1 MRIAAALSFALA
13 AVAAGCTDEKK
24 GDQPLPPAVSLGAPE
39 GGGQVGQ
46 APAMPPGHP
55 GMKSPHGAGGM
66 EAPEVSP
73 PRTGPAADRFKAPE
87 GWQSEAPSSGM
98 RVAQFRLPRADGDTA
113 DGEAAVFGN
122 IMGST
127 TANIDRWRGQF
138 AEVAHGKDSLEEVTE
153 GLKGKVTLLD
163 ITGKYGGGMG
173 TPMPGAPKEAE
184 PATTRMMAAVIE
196 AKDGTFYVKV
206 LGPPNTIARWEK
218 SIREFILASA
228 K

>member
-1 MRIAAALSFALA
+1 MKLAAAASLALA
-13 AVAAGCTDEKK
+13 ALAASCSDEKK

-39 GGGQVGQ
+39 GGGQA
-46 APAMPPGHP
+46 APAPSMPPGHP

-66 EAPEVSP
+66 EVPQVAPP
-73 PRTGPAADRFKAPE
+73 ATGPAADRFKAPE
-87 GWQSEAPSSGM
+87 GWQSETPSSGM
-98 RVAQFRLPRADGDTA
+98 RVAQYRLPRADGDPA

-127 TANIDRWRGQF
+127 KANIDRWRGQF
-138 AEVAHGKDSLEEVTE
+138 SEVAHGKDGLEEVTE

-163 ITGKYGGGMG
+163 ITGKYAGGMG
-173 TPMPGAPKEAE
+173 TAMPGSGAAAEA
-184 PATTRMMAAVIE
+184 ATTRMVAAVIE

-206 LGPPNTIARWEK
+206 LGPPNTIAKWEK